1 MRRCNWRESARSV
14 YTLSAAMASVGSMDT
29 SERRP
34 NGEVQPRQN
43 RVVSRV
49 TLHDVRYERSEVLSL
64 IRKRNQPTTQYVKPP
79 ASGSLHGNKHHI
91 PKLFLSDVAPK
102 SAEDFD
108 RNVPYASVV
117 DGHRGRRSEVMFS
130 EPLFRVPP

>member
-1 MRRCNWRESARSV
+1 VEMQSPPICHNETGTSSA
-14 YTLSAAMASVGSMDT
+14 
-29 SERRP
+29 P
-34 NGEVQPRQN
+34 
-43 RVVSRV
+43 VSCPIMY
-49 TLHDVRYERSEVLSL
+49 VRYERSEVLSL

-91 PKLFLSDVAPK
+91 PKSFLSDVAPK